1 MRDLSVLNSNNYNHI
16 GWSSQLYFLFLHKN
30 AIMRIEELIK
40 KERELT
46 EMTQSLFTNL
56 LIKRHCSQIED
67 KIKLTPRILNFIEN
81 TGTVADS
88 NLRNVFLNDF
98 YFVDIDREERMH
110 SFAYEF
116 ADYITN
122 GKKTE
127 EDINVKELFSFTR
140 KEELFLFIIESFQK
154 QTNGKIIGKMMT
166 KNSIAQFIEK
176 ELSAISDE
184 ISMKYVESPSSN
196 KLLASLNDSAKLV
209 FYIVYYQILLAH
221 KKKDTKE
228 KTFITK
234 DDFSTPGFKEAIAPF
249 TNENDFD
256 TKTEK
261 VKGKMIK
268 SINERISLA
277 AYFLENKSIK
287 DFFKTWEKDIIQ
299 FMPIKDLVNNI
310 DQIET
315 NDTYSQLLKD
325 FEKVNLKDINY
336 EDKNLRLIFE
346 RTSQIYSF
354 SIKNIL
360 LQCYAM
366 YQCQYPS
373 MTMVKELSTKI
384 KDLRTMMREDYQFD
398 SPQLKDVTSNIVE
411 ELESMY
417 EKHKGEFT
425 LELYSNF
432 YKKQQF
438 LFQLYKEYDYMG
450 FLLFKTR
457 EKK

>member
-1 MRDLSVLNSNNYNHI
+1 
-16 GWSSQLYFLFLHKN
+16 
-30 AIMRIEELIK
+30 MRIEELIK

-46 EMTQSLFTNL
+46 GIKQSLFTNL
-56 LIKRHCSQIED
+56 LIKRHYSQIEN

-81 TGTVADS
+81 TGTVADN

-98 YFVDIDREERMH
+98 YFIDIEREERMH
-110 SFAYEF
+110 SFAYKF

-122 GKKTE
+122 GKEAEK
-127 EDINVKELFSFTR
+127 DINVKELFSFTR

-154 QTNGKIIGKMMT
+154 KTNGSILSEMVT
-166 KNSIAQFIEK
+166 KYSIQQFIEK
-176 ELSAISDE
+176 ELSDISDE

-196 KLLASLNDSAKLV
+196 KPSVSLNDSAKLV

-221 KKKDTKE
+221 EKKDTKE

-234 DDFSTPGFKEAIAPF
+234 DDFSSPDFKEIVALF
-249 TNENDFD
+249 TNEDDFD
-256 TKTEK
+256 AKTEK

-268 SINERISLA
+268 NINERISLA
-277 AYFLENKSIK
+277 TYFMENKSIK
-287 DFFKTWEKDIIQ
+287 DFFKTWKEDIIQ
-299 FMPIKDLVNNI
+299 LMPIKDIINNI

-315 NDTYSQLLKD
+315 NNAYSQLLKD
-325 FEKVNLKDINY
+325 FEKVNLKDIDY
-336 EDKNLRLIFE
+336 ENKNLRAIFE
-346 RTSQIYSF
+346 RISQINSF
-354 SIKNIL
+354 SIKDIL

-373 MTMVKELSTKI
+373 MTMVKELDVKI
-384 KDLRTMMREDYQFD
+384 KNLRAIMREDYQFD
-398 SPQLKDVTSNIVE
+398 SPQIEEKVANIVE

-425 LELYSNF
+425 LELYSKF
-432 YKKQQF
+432 YKKQQP
-438 LFQLYKEYDYMG
+438 LFQIYKELDYMG
-450 FLLFKTR
+450 FLLFSKTK

>member
-1 MRDLSVLNSNNYNHI
+1 
-16 GWSSQLYFLFLHKN
+16 
-30 AIMRIEELIK
+30 MRIEELIK

-46 EMTQSLFTNL
+46 GMTQSLFTNL
-56 LIKRHCSQIED
+56 LIKRYHSHIED
-67 KIKLTPRILNFIEN
+67 SIKLTPRILNFIEN

-110 SFAYEF
+110 SFAYKF

-122 GKKTE
+122 GKETE
-127 EDINVKELFSFTR
+127 EDINVEELFSFTR

-154 QTNGKIIGKMMT
+154 QTNGSIIEKMMT
-166 KNSIAQFIEK
+166 KNSIEQFIEK
-176 ELSAISDE
+176 ELFDISDG
-184 ISMKYVESPSSN
+184 ISMKYVERPLSN
-196 KLLASLNDSAKLV
+196 KPSASLNDSAKLV

-234 DDFSTPGFKEAIAPF
+234 EDYSTPGFKEVAALF
-249 TNENDFD
+249 TNEDDFD

-268 SINERISLA
+268 SINERISLV
-277 AYFLENKSIK
+277 AYFMENKSIK
-287 DFFKTWEKDIIQ
+287 NFFKTWEEDILPLVPITDIINSTKTNYQ
-299 FMPIKDLVNNI
+299 ILNDFSKVDLNHI
-310 DQIET
+310 D
-315 NDTYSQLLKD
+315 
-325 FEKVNLKDINY
+325 Y
-336 EDKNLRLIFE
+336 EDEKFKNI
-346 RTSQIYSF
+346 SQANSF
-354 SIKNIL
+354 SIKDIL

-373 MTMVKELSTKI
+373 MTMVKELDAKI
-384 KDLRTMMREDYQFD
+384 KNLRAIMREDYQLD
-398 SPQLKDVTSNIVE
+398 SPQLEEVTSNIVK

-417 EKHKGEFT
+417 EKNKGEFT

-438 LFQLYKEYDYMG
+438 LFQLYREYDYMG
-450 FLLFKTR
+450 FLLFSKTR

>member
-1 MRDLSVLNSNNYNHI
+1 
-16 GWSSQLYFLFLHKN
+16 
-30 AIMRIEELIK
+30 MRIEELIK

-46 EMTQSLFTNL
+46 RMTQSLFTNL
-56 LIKRHCSQIED
+56 LIKRCHSQIED

-98 YFVDIDREERMH
+98 YFVDIDREKRMH

-116 ADYITN
+116 ADCITN
-122 GKKTE
+122 RKKTE

-140 KEELFLFIIESFQK
+140 KEELFLFIIDSFQK
-154 QTNGKIIGKMMT
+154 QTNGDLIGKMIT
-166 KNSIAQFIEK
+166 KNSIERYIEK
-176 ELSAISDE
+176 ELSDISDE
-184 ISMKYVESPSSN
+184 ISMKYVENPSSN
-196 KLLASLNDSAKLV
+196 KPSVSLNDSAKLV

-221 KKKDTKE
+221 EKKDTKE
-228 KTFITK
+228 KTFIPK
-234 DDFSTPGFKEAIAPF
+234 DYLSNPDFKKIVALF
-249 TNENDFD
+249 TNEDDFD
-256 TKTEK
+256 AKTEK

-268 SINERISLA
+268 NINERISLA
-277 AYFLENKSIK
+277 IFFRENKSIK
-287 DFFKTWEKDIIQ
+287 DFLKTWKEDIIQ
-299 FMPIKDLVNNI
+299 LMPIKDIIHNT

-315 NDTYSQLLKD
+315 NYTYYQILKD
-325 FEKVNLKDINY
+325 FEKVNLKDIDY
-336 EDKNLRLIFE
+336 EDKNLHSIFE
-346 RTSQIYSF
+346 RISQINSF
-354 SIKNIL
+354 SIKDIL
-360 LQCYAM
+360 LLCYAT

-373 MTMVKELSTKI
+373 MTMVKELDAQI
-384 KDLRTMMREDYQFD
+384 KNLRAIMREDYQLD
-398 SPQLKDVTSNIVE
+398 SPQVEEKVSNIVE

-438 LFQLYKEYDYMG
+438 LFQLYNEYDYMG